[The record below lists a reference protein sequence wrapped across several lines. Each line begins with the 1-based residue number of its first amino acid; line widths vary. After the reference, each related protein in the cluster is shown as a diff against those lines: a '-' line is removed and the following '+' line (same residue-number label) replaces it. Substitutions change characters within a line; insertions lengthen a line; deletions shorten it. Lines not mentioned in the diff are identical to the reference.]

1 MSGEHSFEDRLTV
14 RKTRFSKAL
23 FVLVACWPLSKAGAA
38 TLDGF
43 VLPDTYRVDDQTL
56 TLNGIGLRTLTIFH
70 IKAYVAGLYVRQPS
84 HDPQQILASPGIKV
98 LVLKFVHGASKER
111 VERQY
116 RAGEQDNCGSGGCD
130 PKDAP
135 DFEHLVAVAPAV
147 EPGDT
152 TTYIID
158 GNYVRVFANDRLID
172 EFRNRDL
179 AYQLLAG
186 FIGDHPPTPSL
197 RRQLLG
203 LPEE

>member
-1 MSGEHSFEDRLTV
+1 MSGDNCIEDRLTV
-14 RKTRFSKAL
+14 RKIRFTKLFFAL
-23 FVLVACWPLSKAGAA
+23 IACWPLSQAGAA
-38 TLDGF
+38 TLDGQ

-70 IKAYVAGLYVRQPS
+70 IKAYVAGLYLRQPN
-84 HDPQQILASPGIKV
+84 HDPQQILASPGTKV
-98 LVLKFVHGASKER
+98 LILKFVHAASKER
-111 VERQY
+111 VEHQY
-116 RAGEQDNCGSGGCD
+116 RAGEQDNCGGGGCD
-130 PKDAP
+130 PKDEA
-135 DFEHLVAVAPAV
+135 DFEHLVAAAPAV

-152 TTYIID
+152 TTYIIN
-158 GNYVRVFANDRLID
+158 GNYVRVLANDRVVD

-186 FIGDHPPTPSL
+186 FIGEHPPTPSL